1 MKIERTKRRGKG
13 ELALEITP
21 LIDVVFLLLIFFLVA
36 TTFEDINSGIKIDL
50 IIKL

>member
-21 LIDVVFLLLIFFLVA
+21 LIDVVFLLLYFFWLQLLL
-36 TTFEDINSGIKIDL
+36 KIL
-50 IIKL
+50 TVELK